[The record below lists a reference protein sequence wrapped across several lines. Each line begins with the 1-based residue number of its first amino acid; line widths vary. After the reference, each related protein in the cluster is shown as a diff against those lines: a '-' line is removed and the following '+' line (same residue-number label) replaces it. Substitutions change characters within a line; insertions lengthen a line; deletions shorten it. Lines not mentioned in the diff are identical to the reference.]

1 VTALGIVAAELVTN
15 CYDHAFPNGNGSI
28 AVSLGRASEDDGIAT
43 LTIRDNGTGF
53 TPVAKSK
60 RQGVGLVLRL
70 IEQVRGTAVVDAD
83 QGTAWIIRFPITY
96 PASA

>member
-1 VTALGIVAAELVTN
+1 
-15 CYDHAFPNGNGSI
+15 
-28 AVSLGRASEDDGIAT
+28 VSLGRASEDDGIAI

-70 IEQVRGTAVVDAD
+70 IEQVRGTAVVDSG